1 MKKLLFTLTLL
12 LCSTIGFGQ
21 VKSHTATIV
30 THYLT
35 LEDMMWSEIKGE
47 NIFLPKVARHRRS
60 ANWSFTLREDG
71 SGLIVMEDLK
81 DGDDYYLEVYDWK
94 GEDFKGNDGIV
105 AQFVQRFD
113 GQKGTLMIQWRD
125 GEYGISVFL
134 PQEQSYMFF
143 DNMNR

>member
-21 VKSHTATIV
+21 VQSHTATVV

-35 LEDMMWSEIKGE
+35 LEDMMWSDIKGE

-60 ANWSFTLREDG
+60 ANWSFTLKDDG
-71 SGLIVMEDLK
+71 SGLIVMEDLR
-81 DGDDYYLEVYDWK
+81 DGDDYYLEVYSWK

-105 AQFVQRFD
+105 AEFVQRYD

-125 GEYGISVFL
+125 GQYGISIFL
-134 PQEQSYMFF
+134 PQTEIYMFF
-143 DNMNR
+143 DNMNQ

>member
-1 MKKLLFTLTLL
+1 MKKLLFTLAI

-21 VKSHTATIV
+21 VQSHTATVV

-35 LEDMMWSEIKGE
+35 VEDMMWSDIKEE
-47 NIFLPKVARHRRS
+47 NIFLPKVPRHRRS

-71 SGLIVMEDLK
+71 SGLITMEDLE

-134 PQEQSYMFF
+134 PQEESYLFF
-143 DNMNR
+143 DNMNH

>member
-1 MKKLLFTLTLL
+1 MKKLLFTLAI

-21 VKSHTATIV
+21 VQSHTATVV

-71 SGLIVMEDLK
+71 SGLIVMEDLQ